1 MCISGILKKNVLGGI
16 IMLHHYVLFKYK
28 PGFLTDEVVRKL
40 RDGFALIRA
49 EVPGVRS
56 VVIDTNVVDRPAN
69 MDLMIRMA
77 LDDDSVL
84 DAYLH
89 HPEHLR
95 LGEEMNPFITERVS
109 FDSQV

>member
-1 MCISGILKKNVLGGI
+1 
-16 IMLHHYVLFKYK
+16 MLHHYVLFKYK

-95 LGEEMNPFITERVS
+95 LGKEMNPFITERVS

>member
-1 MCISGILKKNVLGGI
+1 
-16 IMLHHYVLFKYK
+16 MLHHYVLFKYE
-28 PGFLTDEVVRKL
+28 PGFLTDKVVREL
-40 RDGFALIRA
+40 REGFSLIRA

-56 VVIDTNVVDRPAN
+56 VMIETNVVERPAN

-89 HPEHLR
+89 HPEHVR
-95 LGEEMNPFITERVS
+95 LGERMNPFITNRVS
-109 FDSQV
+109 FDSKV

>member
-1 MCISGILKKNVLGGI
+1 
-16 IMLHHYVLFKYK
+16 MLHHYVLFKYK